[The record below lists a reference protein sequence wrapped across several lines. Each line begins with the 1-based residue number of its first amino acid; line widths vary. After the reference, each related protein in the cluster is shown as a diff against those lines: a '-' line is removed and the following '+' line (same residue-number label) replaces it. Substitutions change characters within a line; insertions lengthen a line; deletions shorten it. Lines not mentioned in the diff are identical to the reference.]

1 MEKVYEYLRS
11 NIGLKLNDTV
21 VIAVSG
27 GPDSMC
33 LLNLLTTLKTEMNIN
48 IVCAHVNHNVRKES
62 AYEKSFV
69 EEYCISHGITFEYMK
84 IKEYGEDNFHN
95 EARSKRYEYFNTM
108 MKKYGSKILL
118 TAHHADDLIET
129 ILMRIVR
136 GSTLRGYSG
145 FSKVVK
151 MENYVLIR
159 PLIEVTKDE
168 VFKYCKK
175 NNLKFMQDKSNSKDI
190 YTRNRFRKYI
200 VPLFKKE
207 DKFVDKK
214 FMQFSNTLLE
224 YDDYINKD
232 VIKVLEKAYLDKVLN
247 LEIFRQQHNVIQTK
261 ILNNILETIYADDLM
276 LITNSHVELIKNLIN
291 STKPNVYVFLPN
303 SIKVIKSYN
312 NLKFEREFIDIDSYE
327 VELINYVNLPNG
339 KNLEIVSNS
348 ESTSNNTCRLNSKN
362 CTLPLIVRNRKQGD
376 KLTVKGMLGSKKL
389 KDIFIDEKISTEER
403 DVWPVVVDSE
413 DNIVWLP
420 GLKKTKYDVDKD
432 MKYDIIIKY
441 Y

>member
-1 MEKVYEYLRS
+1 MERVYEYLRGS
-11 NIGLKLNDTV
+11 IGLKVNDTV
-21 VIAVSG
+21 VVAVSG

-33 LLNLLTTLKTEMNIN
+33 LLNLLTTLKNELSIN

-69 EEYCISHGITFEYMK
+69 EDYCTSHGIVFEYMK

-95 EARSKRYEYFNTM
+95 EARSKRYAYFNTM
-108 MKKYGSKILL
+108 MMKYGAKILF

-145 FSKVVK
+145 FAKVVQ
-151 MENYVLIR
+151 MDNYVLIR
-159 PLIEVTKDE
+159 PLIGTSKDD

-175 NNLKFMQDKSNSKDI
+175 NSLKFMQDKSNSKDI

-207 DKFVDKK
+207 DKFVEKK
-214 FMQFSNTLLE
+214 FIQFSNTLLE

-232 VIKVLEKAYLDKVLN
+232 VINIMNDAYVNEVLN
-247 LEIFRQQHNVIQTK
+247 LEVFKQQHNVIQTK
-261 ILNNILETIYADDLM
+261 ILNNILQTIYADDLM
-276 LITNSHVELIKNLIN
+276 LITNAHVDLIKNLIN
-291 STKPNVYVFLPN
+291 SSKPNIYVFLPN
-303 SIKVIKSYN
+303 NIKVIKSYES
-312 NLKFEREFIDIDSYE
+312 LKFEHEVVEIDSYE
-327 VELINYVNLPNG
+327 VEMINYVNLPNG
-339 KNLEIVSNS
+339 KNLEVVNSS
-348 ESTSNNTCRLNSKN
+348 ESTSNNTCRLNSKQF
-362 CTLPLIVRNRKQGD
+362 TLPLIVRNRKQGD

-389 KDIFIDEKISTEER
+389 KDIFIDEKISAEER

-413 DNIVWLP
+413 DNIVWIP

-432 MKYDIIIKY
+432 MKCDIIIKY